1 MRRIL
6 ADAGFNVCALP
17 TYDPARAAN
26 SDGGPPNLVIIEA
39 HDMDV
44 GVAMCATLKATV
56 PGARLV
62 LITEECDLGSIPR
75 ALAAG
80 VDGLLNN
87 TIACEPLVA
96 ALGLIMMGEK
106 VVPTQVVNAL
116 TGYGFPSQPHVWDV
130 TDVGTNLSERETEI
144 LQQLVLGEANKVI
157 SRRLM
162 ISEATVKV
170 HVKAILRKLH
180 VLNRTQAA
188 IWAVHRGIT
197 ARDSHVSH
205 RVGANDLHVGPG
217 IPPRDLHLAAGLAA
231 SA

>member
-1 MRRIL
+1 M
-6 ADAGFNVCALP
+6 ADAGF
-17 TYDPARAAN
+17 DARASATFEHSN
-26 SDGGPPNLVIIEA
+26 SGSTDPLPRLIIVEA
-39 HDMDV
+39 RDMDV

-188 IWAVHRGIT
+188 IWAVHRAIA
-197 ARDSHVSH
+197 AREQSVIG
-205 RVGANDLHVGPG
+205 RPGANDLQINQGCALGSVHTGG
-217 IPPRDLHLAAGLAA
+217 AISAAA
-231 SA
+231 